1 MLTREKF
8 LNILAVHVSLSLSV
22 GVKQED
28 HDALLVE
35 VQRLEAELG
44 KVRQDLQGVVGCKGK
59 CEQLD
64 TLQET
69 VSNSVTSALTSKSNR
84 HFCVNEF
91 LRIPPPD
98 FSPGVLPSV
107 VPGAKGVAGPVLR
120 QWWLRRTPRVS
131 GPLAVRALRWHT

>member
-1 MLTREKF
+1 MLACKHSSCQVKTISRPS
-8 LNILAVHVSLSLSV
+8 NPHVHWFSLIFFFMCCLHFGSSPVFLSLSV

-44 KVRQDLQGVVGCKGK
+44 KIRQDLQGVVGCKGK

-69 VSNSVTSALTSKSNR
+69 VSNANIDY
-84 HFCVNEF
+84 CVGF
-91 LRIPPPD
+91 
-98 FSPGVLPSV
+98 
-107 VPGAKGVAGPVLR
+107 
-120 QWWLRRTPRVS
+120 T
-131 GPLAVRALRWHT
+131 

>member
-1 MLTREKF
+1 MLTQEKF
-8 LNILAVHVSLSLSV
+8 LSLTVHVSLSLSV

-44 KVRQDLQGVVGCKGK
+44 KVRQELQGVVGCKGK

-69 VSNSVTSALTSKSNR
+69 VSTSNTDFCFDFKVLLT
-84 HFCVNEF
+84 F
-91 LRIPPPD
+91 LCC
-98 FSPGVLPSV
+98 
-107 VPGAKGVAGPVLR
+107 
-120 QWWLRRTPRVS
+120 
-131 GPLAVRALRWHT
+131 